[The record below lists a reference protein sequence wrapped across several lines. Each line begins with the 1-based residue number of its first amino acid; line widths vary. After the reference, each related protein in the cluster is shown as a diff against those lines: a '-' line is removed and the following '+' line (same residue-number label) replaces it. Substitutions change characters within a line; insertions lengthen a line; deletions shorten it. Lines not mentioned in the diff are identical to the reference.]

1 MYGFVLSIII
11 TIIIVVLL
19 RSMMNS
25 KPMNSQPQ
33 PQPQPKQAD
42 ALGTFYDP
50 IVPIQAL
57 NNNVPIYYP
66 YNNPFLYG
74 WERYPQSPA
83 WTFGTYS
90 NDGHFGGGQ
99 YTYKMS

>member
-1 MYGFVLSIII
+1 MYGLVLSIII
-11 TIIIVVLL
+11 IIVVVVLL
-19 RSMMNS
+19 GYMKDSI
-25 KPMNSQPQ
+25 PPQPQPQ
-33 PQPQPKQAD
+33 PQPQPKQTG
-42 ALGTFYDP
+42 ALGTFNDP
-50 IVPIQAL
+50 IVPVQAL

-90 NDGHFGGGQ
+90 DDGHFGGGQ